1 MKNSKQKKA
10 FTLVEI
16 LTVVFLGSI
25 IIMTAYSVYLMSYK
39 SYKKQS
45 ASAELTQNA
54 RISLERMSRDL
65 RQSPDIITPL
75 PTDSQTSTS
84 EIMFQD
90 GHNLLAVPA
99 PSCEYQYITYKIDSN
114 GNLIRFTSHYHLTD
128 QSVCVKYDPNQSQLE
143 HKDLEQTKAEKLSQ
157 LQFWGVKPTVTIH
170 LEVSDNQTT
179 YQFETKTT
187 ARNI

>member
-1 MKNSKQKKA
+1 MKKG

-54 RISLERMSRDL
+54 RIALERISREL
-65 RQSPDIITPL
+65 RQSPDIITSL
-75 PTDSQTSTS
+75 PADPQTSTS

-90 GHNLLAVPA
+90 GHNLLAVP
-99 PSCEYQYITYKIDSN
+99 PPECEYQYITYKISD
-114 GNLIRFTSHYHLTD
+114 GNFIRFTKHYHLID
-128 QSVCVKYDPNQSQLE
+128 QSVCVKYDPNQSQIE
-143 HKDLEQTKAEKLSQ
+143 HKDPEQIKAEKLSQ
-157 LQFWGVKPTVTIH
+157 LQFWGVIPTVTIH
-170 LEVSDNQTT
+170 LEVSDNQTA

>member
-1 MKNSKQKKA
+1 MKRSKQKKG

-16 LTVVFLGSI
+16 LTVVVLATV
-25 IIMTAYSVYLMSYK
+25 IIMAAYSVYLMSYE

-54 RISLERMSRDL
+54 RIALERISREL

-75 PTDSQTSTS
+75 STDPQTSTS

-90 GHNLLAVPA
+90 GHNLLTVP
-99 PSCEYQYITYKIDSN
+99 PPECEYQYITYKIS
-114 GNLIRFTSHYHLTD
+114 GSNLIRFTSHYHLTD
-128 QSVCVKYDPNQSQLE
+128 QAICVKYDPNQSQIE
-143 HKDLEQTKAEKLSQ
+143 HKDLEQIKAEKLSQ

-170 LEVSDNQTT
+170 LNVSDGQTT
-179 YQFETKTT
+179 YQFETKTM